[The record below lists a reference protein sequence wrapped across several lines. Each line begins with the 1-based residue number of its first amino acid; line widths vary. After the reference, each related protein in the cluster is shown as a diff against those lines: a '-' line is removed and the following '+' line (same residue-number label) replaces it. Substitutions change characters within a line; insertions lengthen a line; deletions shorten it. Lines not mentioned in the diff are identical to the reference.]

1 MDPVSPASAEFQG
14 CRLILLRHGQSEFN
28 ADNRFTGWADPPLT
42 GFGEREAARAGWAIA
57 AAGCRPD
64 VAFTSLLQRAVDTT
78 RLVLTAADRPW
89 VPVHRSWQLNGRH
102 YGALQ
107 GKDKN
112 LIRDEFGAER
122 VHRWRRSY
130 DERPP
135 ALSEDPNLADPR
147 YAALP
152 PRMLPHTES
161 LRDVTARLLPYWGE
175 AIAPQLR
182 AGRVVLVVAHGNT
195 LRALIKWLDG
205 ICDEEITRLEVPT
218 ARPLLYLLDAAGKPL
233 VPGGVFLV
241 GFPRVESE
249 DACPEFQVRR
259 PNRYSSR

>member
-1 MDPVSPASAEFQG
+1 MHPVNPASAEFRG

-28 ADNRFTGWADPPLT
+28 AANRFTGWADPPLT
-42 GFGEREAARAGWAIA
+42 GFGKSEAVLAGQAIA

-64 VAFTSLLQRAVDTT
+64 VAFTSLLQRAVATT
-78 RLVLTAADRPW
+78 RLVLTAADRPR

-122 VHRWRRSY
+122 VQRWRRSY

-135 ALSEDPNLADPR
+135 ALPEDPNLADPR

-161 LRDVTARLLPYWGE
+161 LRDVTARLLPYWSD
-175 AIAPQLR
+175 AIAPELR
-182 AGRVVLVVAHGNT
+182 AGRVVLIVAHGNT
-195 LRALIKWLDG
+195 LRALVKWLDG
-205 ICDEEITRLEVPT
+205 VSDEEITRLEVPT

-241 GFPRVESE
+241 ASLRAESE
-249 DACPEFQVRR
+249 DACPETQIRR
-259 PNRYSSR
+259 LNRYSSR

>member
-1 MDPVSPASAEFQG
+1 MDPVGSASAEFHG

-28 ADNRFTGWADPPLT
+28 AANRFTGWADPPLT
-42 GFGEREAARAGWAIA
+42 GFGEHEAAQAGQAIA

-64 VAFTSLLQRAVDTT
+64 VAFTSLLQRAVATT

-112 LIRDEFGAER
+112 LIREEFGAER
-122 VHRWRRSY
+122 VQRWRRSY

-135 ALSEDPNLADPR
+135 ALPEDPNLADPR

-152 PRMLPHTES
+152 PRVLPHTES
-161 LRDVTARLLPYWGE
+161 LRDVTARLLPYWSD

-182 AGRVVLVVAHGNT
+182 AGRVVLIVAHGNT

-205 ICDEEITRLEVPT
+205 ISDAEITRLEVPT

-241 GFPRVESE
+241 GAP
-249 DACPEFQVRR
+249 
-259 PNRYSSR
+259 SRGK